1 MLASSSIFVIFT
13 VMLLSFLFQFIFFS
27 RRYIMK
33 TSRRGRVM
41 GGTKKSNSRSK
52 SKSMTKD
59 FKIIGKPR
67 TKETKMLWMQSFN
80 TILKEIETKIKKT
93 DFLNEHSFS
102 QFLKVYKPYL
112 KLKSLVDKLK
122 VSGDS
127 ILSIKM
133 YKLKNMIV
141 AKFKE
146 IEQKR
151 KKNIVLDELKMRKPS
166 KGTRGSPRK
175 GTRGSPRKGTRGS
188 PRTKQSMMKS
198 SISLPEFTLKKYTP
212 NTPETPKT
220 ADLAALLNKRE

>member
-1 MLASSSIFVIFT
+1 
-13 VMLLSFLFQFIFFS
+13 
-27 RRYIMK
+27 MK

-80 TILKEIETKIKKT
+80 TILKEIETKIKNT

-102 QFLKVYKPYL
+102 QFLKVYKPYI
-112 KLKSLVDKLK
+112 KIKSIVDKLK

-151 KKNIVLDELKMRKPS
+151 KKNIVLDDLKMRKPS

-175 GTRGSPRKGTRGS
+175 GTRGSPRKGTRGSPRKGTRGSPHKGTRGSPRKGTKGS

-220 ADLAALLNKRE
+220 ADLAALLNKRD